1 MSGQDDAPSGGFYKP
16 GRDSSKARSGHV
28 ARGGRGGGNDR
39 GVAPRGNSGPRRA
52 GRDDRAGRGAPG
64 PRRGGPG
71 VVDPVRRA
79 VFDVLIAVTSR
90 DAYANLLLP
99 SMLRDRKISGRD
111 AAFATELTYGTLR
124 VRGTLDAIVV
134 AASSRPL
141 AEIDPRV
148 LEMLRL
154 GAYQLLYTRVPAHA
168 AVDSTV
174 SVARVA
180 LTDGPARFVNAVLRR
195 VAEHDLAAWLA
206 AVLPDREADPV
217 AHLAMRYSHP
227 GWVVRAIAE
236 ALGERDGAL
245 TETEAAL
252 AVNNERPVV
261 QLLARPGRIG
271 RDELAEQVGGES
283 GALSPHAVVLSTGG
297 DPSGLRAIRE
307 AHASV
312 QDEGSQ
318 LVALAL
324 AAAPLDGADEHWLD
338 MCAGPGGKAALLAG
352 LAPEHAARLT
362 AVELA
367 EHRAELVRQVLA
379 GTAVTVLH
387 ADAREVGLH
396 AGLPEGGFDRVLVDA
411 PCTGLGALRR
421 RPEARWRRQPAD
433 IPQLTKLQRELLAA
447 AARAVR
453 PGGVICYATCSPH
466 IAETKVTVADAIRRH
481 RLQPLDTPAVL
492 RAVTG
497 DEELDVGKGSSAQL
511 WPHRH
516 GTDAMFI
523 ALLRRPGS
531 E

>member
-1 MSGQDDAPSGGFYKP
+1 
-16 GRDSSKARSGHV
+16 
-28 ARGGRGGGNDR
+28 
-39 GVAPRGNSGPRRA
+39 
-52 GRDDRAGRGAPG
+52 
-64 PRRGGPG
+64 
-71 VVDPVRRA
+71 VRRA

-99 SMLRDRKISGRD
+99 RMLRDRKISGRD

-124 VRGTLDAIVV
+124 ARGTLDAIVV

-174 SVARVA
+174 GVARVA

-195 VAEHDLAAWLA
+195 VAEHDQAAWLA
-206 AVLPDREADPV
+206 AVVPDRAVDPV
-217 AHLAMRYSHP
+217 THLAVRYSHP
-227 GWVVRAIAE
+227 DWVVRAIAE
-236 ALGERDGAL
+236 ALGERDGEL
-245 TETEAAL
+245 IETEAAL
-252 AVNNERPVV
+252 AADNERPAV
-261 QLLARPGRIG
+261 QLVARPGRID
-271 RDELAEQVGGES
+271 RDELVTQVDGEP
-283 GALSPHAVVLSTGG
+283 GTLSPYAVVLSTGG
-297 DPSGLRAIRE
+297 DPSGLRAVRE
-307 AHASV
+307 AQAGV

-324 AAAPLDGADEHWLD
+324 AAAPLEGIDGHWLD

-352 LAPEHAARLT
+352 LAPTCEATLT
-362 AVELA
+362 AVEVT
-367 EHRAELVRQVLA
+367 EHRVDLVRQTLE
-379 GTAVTVLH
+379 GTEATVLH
-387 ADAREVGLH
+387 ADARDVGQR
-396 AGLPEGGFDRVLVDA
+396 ADLPEAGFDRVLVDA

-433 IPQLTKLQRELLAA
+433 IPQLAKLQRELLAA

-481 RLQPLDTPAVL
+481 GLQPLDTPAVL

-497 DEELDVGKGSSAQL
+497 NDSLEVGQGSSAQL

-523 ALLRRPGS
+523 ALLRRPM
-531 E
+531 